1 METVDIYALLD
12 ELQEEIDLAKNVP
25 FSKNKSVEP
34 EVLNEIIQDI
44 RAALDDTLEYSRKVE
59 EEKNRILTDAQNEA
73 DAILKRAQA
82 DAQAMV
88 MENNVVRSAQDQA
101 QKIVE
106 KAKMKSAEMKKIAV
120 EYADDIFADL
130 DEYYKESMN
139 LLKENRMRL
148 SGKSAE

>member
-88 MENNVVRSAQDQA
+88 MESNVVRSAQDQA